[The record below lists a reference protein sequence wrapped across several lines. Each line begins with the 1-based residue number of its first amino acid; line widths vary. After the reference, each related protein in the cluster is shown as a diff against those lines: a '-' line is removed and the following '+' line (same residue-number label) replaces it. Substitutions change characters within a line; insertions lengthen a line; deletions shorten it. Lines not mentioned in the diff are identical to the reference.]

1 MSPQQPHF
9 VPKKTEINFREILAT
24 TEESE
29 YPSPASV
36 ALDQQ
41 EVARRRSAQCSSLAT
56 YYRAVRI
63 GWSGWTNIIFATI
76 TSVGALFCTFHFF
89 DSPDHFRRGSLSSRE
104 VLYPRPLTGSEKASS
119 PAFAEAS
126 SRGANVIARNMP
138 ASESRPTPTANPRVA
153 DNWSSPSSP
162 GGPNPVLPPSVDRS
176 VADAARASNSQANHS
191 MNASNRAAVK
201 SAASKRAASKTR
213 AAKPQRLSCAGAHFH
228 RFLLQLGL
236 LSPNSKQAKRIAH
249 QPERAAT
256 ASNYRQSK
264 QNTQPKAL
272 ESPNVAQARQNQGPN
287 NFNKQTGVAGRS
299 ATFNPGGS
307 LHTATGRLGG
317 RH

>member
-1 MSPQQPHF
+1 MSTQQPHF
-9 VPKKTEINFREILAT
+9 VPQKTEINFREILAT
-24 TEESE
+24 TEENV

-41 EVARRRSAQCSSLAT
+41 EVARRPSAQCSSLAM

-119 PAFAEAS
+119 PAFAGAS

-138 ASESRPTPTANPRVA
+138 ASESSPTPTANPRVA

-162 GGPNPVLPPSVDRS
+162 GSPNPVLPPSIDRS
-176 VADAARASNSQANHS
+176 VADPARVSNSEANHS
-191 MNASNRAAVK
+191 MNASNRAAAK
-201 SAASKRAASKTR
+201 SAASKRTASKTR
-213 AAKPQRLSCAGAHFH
+213 AAKTQRLSASSAHFH

-236 LSPNSKQAKRIAH
+236 LSPNGKQARRIAH
-249 QPERAAT
+249 QPETAAT
-256 ASNYRQSK
+256 ASKYRQSK
-264 QNTQPKAL
+264 QNTQQKAL

-287 NFNKQTGVAGRS
+287 SLNRQTSVAGHG
-299 ATFNPGGS
+299 ATFNAGSS
-307 LHTATGRLGG
+307 LHTATGGIGG